1 VTADN
6 NTDQNCSVQSVVKSS
21 FQATKSIEKC
31 WSPILLSQTPAEA
44 AGPNTKYKIPVHCVV
59 CLFTSHLHWLVHVCE
74 QLANNCTWMWSG
86 WKMNMLS
93 LTTSE
98 ESYLWHGK
106 HGECSSERKT
116 GKSKHITVMTVY
128 STAHFRYRTNWL
140 SWIKKKHK
148 ISAADF
154 SNNAGVY
161 LQRVNTNSEMRH
173 KQK

>member
-1 VTADN
+1 
-6 NTDQNCSVQSVVKSS
+6 
-21 FQATKSIEKC
+21 
-31 WSPILLSQTPAEA
+31 
-44 AGPNTKYKIPVHCVV
+44 
-59 CLFTSHLHWLVHVCE
+59 
-74 QLANNCTWMWSG
+74 
-86 WKMNMLS
+86 
-93 LTTSE
+93 
-98 ESYLWHGK
+98 
-106 HGECSSERKT
+106 
-116 GKSKHITVMTVY
+116 MTVY